1 MSVPAPQ
8 DEAIKDPVSHDP
20 ASNDLAA
27 NGLGG
32 IEDADV
38 DVRRRRSYLVFL
50 PLVVFL
56 ALAGLLLVRL
66 FAGDA
71 SRLPS
76 ALIGAPAPAF
86 ALEPIKGLDK
96 PGLATADLKKGGV
109 TLVNVFAS
117 WCVPCREEAPA
128 LMLLSQT
135 GVRIVGIAYKDQPE
149 NTRRFLG
156 LEGDPYQ
163 AVGADESGRT
173 GIDFGVY
180 GVPETYVV
188 KGDGTI
194 AAKIVGPLTEDN
206 IRSDLMP
213 AIEKAK
219 S

>member
-1 MSVPAPQ
+1 M
-8 DEAIKDPVSHDP
+8 IDP
-20 ASNDLAA
+20 AQDLEARDREA
-27 NGLGG
+27 
-32 IEDADV
+32 EDAALEPV
-38 DVRRRRSYLVFL
+38 RRRSYIVFI

-56 ALAGLLLVRL
+56 ALAGLLLARL

-76 ALIGAPAPAF
+76 ALIGVPAPAF
-86 ALEPIKGLDK
+86 ALEPVKGLDR
-96 PGLATADLKKGGV
+96 PGLATADLKTGSV

-156 LEGDPYQ
+156 QDGDPYL

-206 IRSDLMP
+206 IKSELMP
-213 AIEKAK
+213 AIAKAK
-219 S
+219 G

>member
-1 MSVPAPQ
+1 MIDPAPQ
-8 DEAIKDPVSHDP
+8 DAGAD
-20 ASNDLAA
+20 
-27 NGLGG
+27 
-32 IEDADV
+32 DATLDSV
-38 DVRRRRSYLVFL
+38 RRRSYIVFI
-50 PLVVFL
+50 PLLVFL
-56 ALAGLLLVRL
+56 ALAGFLLARL

-76 ALIGAPAPAF
+76 ALIGAPAPTF
-86 ALEPIKGLDK
+86 ALQPVKGLDK

-156 LEGDPYQ
+156 QDGDPYQ

-206 IRSDLMP
+206 IKGELMP

-219 S
+219 G

>member
-1 MSVPAPQ
+1 MSDPSLVDAP
-8 DEAIKDPVSHDP
+8 D
-20 ASNDLAA
+20 DLP
-27 NGLGG
+27 
-32 IEDADV
+32 
-38 DVRRRRSYLVFL
+38 RRRSYIVFL
-50 PLVVFL
+50 PLVAFL
-56 ALAGLLLVRL
+56 AVAGLLLARL

-76 ALIGAPAPAF
+76 ALIDKPAPAF
-86 ALEPIKGLDK
+86 VLGPVTGLAK
-96 PGLATADLKKGGV
+96 PGLATADLKTGKV

-117 WCVPCREEAPA
+117 WCVPCRQESAA
-128 LMLLSQT
+128 LMLLSQS
-135 GVRIVGIAYKDQPE
+135 GVRIVGIAYKDQPD

-156 LEGDPYQ
+156 QEGDPYQ

-194 AAKIVGPLTEDN
+194 TSKIVGPLTEEN
-206 IRSDLMP
+206 IRDQLMP

-219 S
+219 G

>member
-1 MSVPAPQ
+1 MIDLAPQ
-8 DEAIKDPVSHDP
+8 DGDA
-20 ASNDLAA
+20 
-27 NGLGG
+27 
-32 IEDADV
+32 EDTTADAV
-38 DVRRRRSYLVFL
+38 RRRSYIVFI

-56 ALAGLLLVRL
+56 ALAGLLLARL

-76 ALIGAPAPAF
+76 ALIGAPAPVF
-86 ALEPIKGLDK
+86 ALQPVKGLGK
-96 PGLATADLKKGGV
+96 PGLATADLRKGGV

-128 LMLLSQT
+128 LLLLSQT

-149 NTRRFLG
+149 NTRRFLRQD
-156 LEGDPYQ
+156 GDPYQ
-163 AVGADESGRT
+163 AIGADESGRT

-194 AAKIVGPLTEDN
+194 AAKIVGPLTEEN
-206 IRSDLMP
+206 IKGELMP
-213 AIEKAK
+213 AIEKARG
-219 S
+219 